1 MSELNESI
9 EALEA
14 LSAQLIEAETD
25 VKAEET
31 ESEGKLSFE
40 FDTAKEA
47 EMMAEKIGCTGSHE
61 GAEGLTSRAP
71 PKSSSRLSLTL
82 RPRRVLRLRTLR
94 SRKLTVTTLLA
105 PAR

>member
-14 LSAQLIEAETD
+14 FSAQLIEAETD

-47 EMMAEKIGCTGSHE
+47 EMMAEKIGCKGSHE
-61 GAEGLTSRAP
+61 GAEGTYCACKGP
-71 PKSSSRLSLTL
+71 
-82 RPRRVLRLRTLR
+82 
-94 SRKLTVTTLLA
+94 
-105 PAR
+105 

>member
-31 ESEGKLSFE
+31 EIEGKLSFE

-47 EMMAEKIGCTGSHE
+47 EMMAEKIGYRFHE
-61 GAEGLTSRAP
+61 GAEGTSSRAP
-71 PKSSSRLSLTL
+71 PRAV
-82 RPRRVLRLRTLR
+82 PGY
-94 SRKLTVTTLLA
+94 
-105 PAR
+105 P